1 MKKSPRTCCPLQRH
15 ERDLEATKRARQ
27 RRVQHPSD
35 KSSFTMTKKFDSK
48 SLNVVV
54 ADVTGGARSSA
65 LGLEAETSF
74 VEMS

>member
-1 MKKSPRTCCPLQRH
+1 M
-15 ERDLEATKRARQ
+15 
-27 RRVQHPSD
+27 QHPSD

-54 ADVTGGARSSA
+54 ADVAGGARSSA